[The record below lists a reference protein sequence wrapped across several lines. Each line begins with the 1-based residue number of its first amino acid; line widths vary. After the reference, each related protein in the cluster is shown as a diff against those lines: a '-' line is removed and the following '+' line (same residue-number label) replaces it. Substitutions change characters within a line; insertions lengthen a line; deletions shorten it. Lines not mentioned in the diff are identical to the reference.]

1 MYPNGT
7 KIKNVDFTPF
17 RGRFPALFFPGSS
30 GIRVSSGE
38 IRGTK
43 KRPRGP
49 MSRTVR
55 SYLSLLL
62 RNGKV
67 ILLFRGKMGAMYQ
80 QQLFVLVICKLYL
93 TFFVSVLFEKRDH
106 FISITSFILALL
118 ISVAKMLPLVFFIF
132 QDFDNPETHD
142 I

>member
-1 MYPNGT
+1 
-7 KIKNVDFTPF
+7 
-17 RGRFPALFFPGSS
+17 
-30 GIRVSSGE
+30 
-38 IRGTK
+38 
-43 KRPRGP
+43 
-49 MSRTVR
+49 VR

-62 RNGKV
+62 RNGKL